1 MPGDPPNEGGQPVQA
16 VQAPIFTSNVPVPP
30 KIELSGNL
38 ANNWK
43 QWKQVWSAYELVT
56 RLNEQTDEYRVAA
69 FITCIGPKALT
80 IHNGLPFQSEDE
92 KKNLAKILELWESYC
107 LGKTN
112 IIYERYRFNNRN
124 QDTGESIDTYAS
136 NLRSLSDTCNFGTLK
151 DEMIR
156 DRIVCGVRDSSLRK
170 KLLQVPE
177 LTLEKCI
184 DMCRSAEGTSTQ
196 LEATSSQNS
205 HAPPPPEVNFV
216 KKPSKGADKSSFVK
230 DCRFCGQTH
239 EKERSKCPAFGKIC
253 SACQKENHF
262 ALKCSQKKK
271 PHKTKKPGN
280 RKPLQKHSVNQFDF
294 DESEEEILSISCS
307 EEEINAVDNHSNK
320 ILATMKIGGKDVKM
334 LIDSGA
340 SCNVLPIKYL
350 PKGTVVEKSSHTLK
364 MYSKSTMSAVGTAK
378 ISLVNP
384 KKMESYLIDFI
395 IVDGNFAPLLGLET
409 AQKMKLLVVQTQNIL
424 SIREVT
430 LSCDAQKP
438 KFTRDSV
445 MSEYSDVFGEEL
457 GRMEGKVH
465 LETDPN
471 VAPTVMPPRRVPV
484 ALKEKLKNELDRLT
498 QRKVISP
505 IQEPTDWV
513 SSMIAAKK
521 PDGNIR
527 LCIDPHYLNLAL
539 KRSHYPLP
547 VIEEILPELSKAKVF
562 SKADL
567 KEGFLQVELDEESSK
582 LTVFQTPWERYRFH
596 RMPFGITPAPEI
608 FQMKLDQ
615 SLEGLKGV
623 FKIADDI
630 LITGQGETEREADE
644 DHDRNFKSLLD
655 RCRERNIKL
664 NKKKFTFKCDD
675 VQFIGHRLT
684 KEGLKPDPAKV
695 KAILSMKK
703 PDDVA
708 AVQRLMGMVKY
719 LSKFLSDLSQICEPI
734 RRLTHKD
741 VPWFWTK
748 EQDVAF
754 DKIKEAVTTAPVLK
768 YFDSSKPTEGSGDAS
783 SQGLGFVLT
792 QEDHPVTYAGR
803 ALTQAEQRYSQIEK
817 ELLAKVFGLEH
828 NHQYVYGRRVI
839 LYTDHKPLVSI
850 SSKPLAS
857 APKRLQRLL
866 LRLQQ

>member
-1 MPGDPPNEGGQPVQA
+1 MSSLREDSGK
-16 VQAPIFTSNVPVPP
+16 IFKLMTFRRRPRTT
-30 KIELSGNL
+30 
-38 ANNWK
+38 
-43 QWKQVWSAYELVT
+43 Y
-56 RLNEQTDEYRVAA
+56 
-69 FITCIGPKALT
+69 CIGPKALT
-80 IHNGLPFQSEDE
+80 IHNGLPFQREDE
-92 KKNLAKILELWESYC
+92 KKNLAKILELWEFYC

-112 IIYERYRFNNRN
+112 IIYERCHFNNRN
-124 QDTGESIDTYAS
+124 QDAGESIDTYAS
-136 NLRSLSDTCNFGTLK
+136 NLRSLSDTCNFGALK

-184 DMCRSAEGTSTQ
+184 DMCRSPEATSTQ
-196 LEATSSQNS
+196 LEAMSSQNS

-216 KKPSKGADKSSFVK
+216 QKPSKGADKSSFVK

-271 PHKTKKPGN
+271 PHKTKKPRN
-280 RKPLQKHSVNQFDF
+280 RKPPQKHSVNQFDF
-294 DESEEEILSISCS
+294 HESEEEILSVSCS

-334 LIDSGA
+334 LIDSRT

-364 MYSKSTMSAVGTAK
+364 MYSKSTMSAVGKAK

-384 KKMESYLIDFI
+384 KNMESYMIDFT

-424 SIREVT
+424 SIREDT

-445 MSEYSDVFGEEL
+445 MSEYSDVFGEEV

-562 SKADL
+562 SKVDL
-567 KEGFLQVELDEESSK
+567 KEGFLQVELDEETSK
-582 LTVFQTPWERYRFH
+582 LTVFQTLWGRYRFH
-596 RMPFGITPAPEI
+596 RMPFGIT
-608 FQMKLDQ
+608 
-615 SLEGLKGV
+615 
-623 FKIADDI
+623 
-630 LITGQGETEREADE
+630 
-644 DHDRNFKSLLD
+644 
-655 RCRERNIKL
+655 
-664 NKKKFTFKCDD
+664 
-675 VQFIGHRLT
+675 
-684 KEGLKPDPAKV
+684 
-695 KAILSMKK
+695 
-703 PDDVA
+703 
-708 AVQRLMGMVKY
+708 
-719 LSKFLSDLSQICEPI
+719 
-734 RRLTHKD
+734 
-741 VPWFWTK
+741 
-748 EQDVAF
+748 
-754 DKIKEAVTTAPVLK
+754 
-768 YFDSSKPTEGSGDAS
+768 
-783 SQGLGFVLT
+783 
-792 QEDHPVTYAGR
+792 
-803 ALTQAEQRYSQIEK
+803 
-817 ELLAKVFGLEH
+817 
-828 NHQYVYGRRVI
+828 
-839 LYTDHKPLVSI
+839 
-850 SSKPLAS
+850 
-857 APKRLQRLL
+857 
-866 LRLQQ
+866 

>member
-124 QDTGESIDTYAS
+124 QDAGESIDTYAS

-184 DMCRSAEGTSTQ
+184 DMCRSAEATSTQ
-196 LEATSSQNS
+196 LEAMSSQNS

-271 PHKTKKPGN
+271 PHKTKKPRN

-294 DESEEEILSISCS
+294 DESEEEILSVSCS

-364 MYSKSTMSAVGTAK
+364 MYSKSNM
-378 ISLVNP
+378 
-384 KKMESYLIDFI
+384 
-395 IVDGNFAPLLGLET
+395 
-409 AQKMKLLVVQTQNIL
+409 Q
-424 SIREVT
+424 
-430 LSCDAQKP
+430 
-438 KFTRDSV
+438 
-445 MSEYSDVFGEEL
+445 
-457 GRMEGKVH
+457 
-465 LETDPN
+465 
-471 VAPTVMPPRRVPV
+471 
-484 ALKEKLKNELDRLT
+484 
-498 QRKVISP
+498 
-505 IQEPTDWV
+505 
-513 SSMIAAKK
+513 
-521 PDGNIR
+521 
-527 LCIDPHYLNLAL
+527 
-539 KRSHYPLP
+539 
-547 VIEEILPELSKAKVF
+547 
-562 SKADL
+562 
-567 KEGFLQVELDEESSK
+567 
-582 LTVFQTPWERYRFH
+582 
-596 RMPFGITPAPEI
+596 
-608 FQMKLDQ
+608 
-615 SLEGLKGV
+615 
-623 FKIADDI
+623 
-630 LITGQGETEREADE
+630 
-644 DHDRNFKSLLD
+644 
-655 RCRERNIKL
+655 
-664 NKKKFTFKCDD
+664 
-675 VQFIGHRLT
+675 
-684 KEGLKPDPAKV
+684 
-695 KAILSMKK
+695 
-703 PDDVA
+703 
-708 AVQRLMGMVKY
+708 
-719 LSKFLSDLSQICEPI
+719 
-734 RRLTHKD
+734 
-741 VPWFWTK
+741 
-748 EQDVAF
+748 
-754 DKIKEAVTTAPVLK
+754 
-768 YFDSSKPTEGSGDAS
+768 
-783 SQGLGFVLT
+783 
-792 QEDHPVTYAGR
+792 
-803 ALTQAEQRYSQIEK
+803 
-817 ELLAKVFGLEH
+817 
-828 NHQYVYGRRVI
+828 
-839 LYTDHKPLVSI
+839 PLVKQKS
-850 SSKPLAS
+850 P
-857 APKRLQRLL
+857 
-866 LRLQQ
+866 